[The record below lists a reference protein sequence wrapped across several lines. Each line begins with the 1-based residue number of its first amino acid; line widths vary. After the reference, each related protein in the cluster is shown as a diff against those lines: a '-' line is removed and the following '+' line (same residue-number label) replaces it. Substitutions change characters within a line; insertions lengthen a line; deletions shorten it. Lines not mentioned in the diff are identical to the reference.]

1 MSNLSVYIFNLLFFT
16 ENLLSNLTASFDEK
30 LRLLLDPHYQSTNSG
45 NVQQHMSSSV
55 IPSNKSK
62 ALSAHSTP
70 VKVGGLH
77 QGAFTHLH
85 SPGEGRRVSD
95 SVSSTVKS
103 MNNDSPHVPLVNQPK
118 PYRSL
123 SLGASKHST
132 LYGIANTELASP
144 TRNNIMT
151 PLTAREQNEVM
162 NQEHQ
167 KVLRKSELKRGK
179 LVDKN
184 KEPPLL
190 NHHRHSN
197 LRRNNSLTKDEKHQ
211 LNSNKK
217 KNGDVKGISSVEGN
231 NSLNKSN
238 SEEKEN
244 MLEGDSE
251 RQSSILQMVVQ
262 ASTDPVGASK
272 YRKTLANQRKIK
284 RRHTVGGTKDFAEW
298 EEIYSNQRN
307 NTLGD
312 EDSNNGTE
320 LHLDNQSQYAL
331 QAINNCT
338 VDEAATVAAFAA
350 ATRILDRQKRQ
361 KRQYQVEEMIS
372 HGGYNVPATS
382 SMAYRHQQPLLLHS
396 SHREGAADWQRQ
408 RLKHGQSSPDLIF
421 AGSSAMYSSQQ
432 SPTTVTNTF
441 SEANVRQF
449 GTRYSASSMHS
460 PKRSFQQALLDRR
473 LSLPDS
479 VMNVDLQIAPHT
491 SILQNDAFP
500 EQASQLGRS
509 LSTGSGSESDRGQST
524 FSPSLLESQV

>member
-1 MSNLSVYIFNLLFFT
+1 M
-16 ENLLSNLTASFDEK
+16 SNLTASFDEK
-30 LRLLLDPHYQSTNSG
+30 LRLLLDPHYQSSTSNSA
-45 NVQQHMSSSV
+45 QQN
-55 IPSNKSK
+55 IPSAIPTNTSK

-70 VKVGGLH
+70 MKVGGLH
-77 QGAFTHLH
+77 HGAFTHLH
-85 SPGEGRRVSD
+85 SPGGGRRVSD
-95 SVSSTVKS
+95 SVSSIVNS
-103 MNNDSPHVPLVNQPK
+103 MNSDSPTVPLANQPK

-123 SLGASKHST
+123 SLGGSKHSST
-132 LYGIANTELASP
+132 LYSIANTELASP

-211 LNSNKK
+211 LNSNRK
-217 KNGDVKGISSVEGN
+217 KNGDLKVISSVDEN

-244 MLEGDSE
+244 MLAGDSE
-251 RQSSILQMVVQ
+251 QQSNIIQMVVQ

-298 EEIYSNQRN
+298 EEIYSSQQN
-307 NTLGD
+307 NTFGD
-312 EDSNNGTE
+312 EDSNNETE
-320 LHLDNQSQYAL
+320 VNLDHQRQYAL

-361 KRQYQVEEMIS
+361 KRQCQAEEMIS

-382 SMAYRHQQPLLLHS
+382 SIAYRHQQPLLLHTS
-396 SHREGAADWQRQ
+396 NRHGAADWNRQ

-421 AGSSAMYSSQQ
+421 AGSSALYSSQQ
-432 SPTTVTNTF
+432 SPTAITNTAP
-441 SEANVRQF
+441 EASMRQF
-449 GTRYSASSMHS
+449 GTRYTVSSMHS

-479 VMNVDLQIAPHT
+479 VMNVDLQVAPQP
-491 SILQNDAFP
+491 SILQNTAFP
-500 EQASQLGRS
+500 EHASQLGRS